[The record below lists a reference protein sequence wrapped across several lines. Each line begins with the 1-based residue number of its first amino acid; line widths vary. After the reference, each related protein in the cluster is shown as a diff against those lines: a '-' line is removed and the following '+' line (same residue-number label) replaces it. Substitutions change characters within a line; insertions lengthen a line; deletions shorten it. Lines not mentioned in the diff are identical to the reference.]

1 MLDSG
6 PLCTLCQNAI
16 HRGGRR
22 CSACHAIMCLDCMEP
37 TGVCI
42 GCADVEDAPVP
53 TRRRAPT
60 RRGAASRG
68 GLRVGPAVGESLG
81 DLDTYRRVGDA
92 DTPVPQA
99 DAEAAT
105 AEDTDFWYDG
115 DEWA

>member
-1 MLDSG
+1 M
-6 PLCTLCQNAI
+6 
-16 HRGGRR
+16 
-22 CSACHAIMCLDCMEP
+22 
-37 TGVCI
+37 
-42 GCADVEDAPVP
+42 
-53 TRRRAPT
+53 
-60 RRGAASRG
+60 
-68 GLRVGPAVGESLG
+68 GESLG